1 MSSCQRFIITARK
14 LKNISEVKS
23 ILKILS
29 KFINL
34 NCDIENV
41 DADFRRENQW
51 GYYPAIKIRNRDSY
65 CIEVAHIGYYPSS
78 LPAKLSTIK
87 SELRQ
92 QFKNVTVSYLNI
104 DELREL

>member
-23 ILKILS
+23 ILRILG

-41 DADFRRENQW
+41 DADFRREHQW
-51 GYYPAIKIRNRDSY
+51 GFYPAIKIKRRNGY
-65 CIEVAHIGYYPSS
+65 FIEIAHIGYYPKG
-78 LPAKLSTIK
+78 LRGKLAALKKKLKERFKGVSIK
-87 SELRQ
+87 H
-92 QFKNVTVSYLNI
+92 LNI
-104 DELREL
+104 DELKAI

>member
-51 GYYPAIKIRNRDSY
+51 GYYPAIRIRKRNGYSV
-65 CIEVAHIGYYPSS
+65 EVAHIGYYPDS
-78 LPAKLSTIK
+78 LYSRLTEIQTKLKKRFNTRI
-87 SELRQ
+87 R
-92 QFKNVTVSYLNI
+92 YLNI
-104 DELREL
+104 EILKEI